1 MNMSD
6 SRTGMTRRD
15 ILKGAGVLAAGAAV
29 AGGLGETVAGLRP
42 AEAQQMAAETGVR
55 LAHVGGDGSFKRV
68 VDNGITFGLTND
80 APYNW
85 RDPATNARRGIDY
98 DITMAAVK
106 LLGITK
112 IAYSEGPWDSMV
124 PGLVSKR
131 FDYLVTNIHV
141 TAARLQVIDFTAPAY
156 FYADWLIVQR
166 GNPKHI
172 STWDSLKGHTA
183 GTMRGENYV
192 DWLNKRKDLAGV
204 KVYTDVDEY
213 IQDLSAGRVDAIIGD
228 QPELGWYL
236 KVHPTSRVELVTNYV
251 PQSDLSDWTR
261 YGVRKEDNDLN
272 NAFSRALEEL
282 RINGTL
288 SAIMNRYGLLDKN
301 LAIWPK
307 IS

>member
-1 MNMSD
+1 MDATGSG
-6 SRTGMTRRD
+6 SRVTRRSM
-15 ILKGAGVLAAGAAV
+15 LKGAAALTGMAAV
-29 AGGLGETVAGLRP
+29 GGLGGPFAGLEV
-42 AEAQQMAAETGVR
+42 AQAQQAALETGVR
-55 LAHVGGDGSFKRV
+55 LAHQGGDGSFKRV
-68 VDNGITFGLTND
+68 LDNGITFGLTND

-85 RDPATNARRGIDY
+85 RDPSTNARRGIDY

-112 IAYSEGPWDSMV
+112 ISYSEGPWDSMV

-141 TAARLQVIDFTAPAY
+141 TAPRLQVIDFTTPVY

-172 STWDSLKGHTA
+172 TTWESLKGHTA

-192 DWLNKRKDLAGV
+192 DWLNKRTDLAGV
-204 KVYTDVDEY
+204 KVYTDVDQY
-213 IQDLSAGRVDAIIGD
+213 IEDLAAGRVDAIIGD

-236 KVHPTSRVELVTNYV
+236 KVHPTSRVELVTDYV

-272 NAFSRALEEL
+272 NAFSQTLAEL
-282 RINGTL
+282 RANGTL
-288 SAIMNRYGLLDKN
+288 SAVMNRYGLSDKN
-301 LAIWPK
+301 LSLWPK
-307 IS
+307 TS